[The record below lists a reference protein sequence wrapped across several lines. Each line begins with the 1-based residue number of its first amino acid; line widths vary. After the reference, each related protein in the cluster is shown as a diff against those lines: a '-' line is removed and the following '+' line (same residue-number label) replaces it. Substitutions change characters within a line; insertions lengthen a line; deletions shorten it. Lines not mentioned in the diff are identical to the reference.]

1 MQAACPNAVHGSSP
15 AFAEHFLYT
24 GTPTQRAVLHSP
36 SIVLIGGSLALRLE
50 FCGLSCT
57 GGDWISCSWRG
68 EFTTSEKRSGW
79 CALAETEDVVAR
91 DRNGGRHVPCAQ

>member
-24 GTPTQRAVLHSP
+24 GAPTQRAVLHSP

-50 FCGLSCT
+50 FCGLTCI

-68 EFTTSEKRSGW
+68 QRQPRVRGSG
-79 CALAETEDVVAR
+79 R
-91 DRNGGRHVPCAQ
+91 GGRGKAG